1 MGIIAGICVVALVLG
16 LVLGLN
22 NCQGTTDPTVEP
34 TPSGTANPTD
44 PTDEPTKPPKETEAT
59 KPTDPP
65 VPGGISYYSGMPDYS
80 WYDEDEIYEE
90 YTLYTADQ
98 FMAFAD
104 LVNVKGIKFQGVI
117 IKLGANLVF
126 NNGDA
131 SKWSKDDNELLKW
144 TPIGSKEANYFA
156 DTLDGQGYYIS
167 GLFGVK
173 GRDNG
178 FMLYT
183 QKATIQNLAIIN
195 SYFANTGGNQK
206 DAQVLGT
213 FVGRGY
219 GVTLKNLYTDAILEG
234 GGYNTGGI
242 VGFARD
248 TWTQNKTE
256 DAKDVLIDSCV
267 FAGTIKGCVGVN
279 VGGILGSTD
288 GVNAKL
294 ISNCLNLGSIESSK
308 GTVGG
313 IVGAI
318 YKDTVVTNCVNAGK
332 VVSKEKS
339 SDRVAL
345 IGNVPSS
352 STVQNSY
359 FANVP
364 GAKPFGS
371 GTPAGSGVM
380 GVDRASMKG
389 ANVSKVM
396 TALDF
401 KTVWTAY
408 KDGYPI
414 PTGVVKMYDE
424 HKKAVDEDAG
434 NGGPVYKNPS
444 AAAPVTVDTSWY
456 KEGEKTFTLTTADQL
471 YGFAKLINEG
481 KTNFKGVTIK
491 LGADIVVN
499 QGDASKWN
507 AETAGL
513 RPWTPVGTGTSKY
526 FAGTL
531 DGQGHYISGLFTV
544 VDRDSGFICYA
555 FDATVK
561 NLAIVNSYFENFGRQ
576 HSSGYLSAQ
585 VLGTF
590 VGRGYGVTLQNLYS
604 DARIVVPETAQSYN
618 TGGIAGFAKSNGTQG
633 DIPYGASR
641 IESCVFAGTITTNNE
656 NDALT
661 GGILGSTDGSFTVI
675 KNCLNRGQIN
685 AKGSNI
691 GGIAGKLDK
700 ASVLEDCVN
709 VGNVSNKV
717 GLVGTVTGT
726 VEVKDCYY
734 VKFTGSKAY
743 GGGTP
748 ATNGVTSLTRD
759 QMKGTNVGTVM
770 TGLDFKAAW
779 TALKDDYPIP
789 TGVKAMYAKHKQP
802 IPGGESDGA
811 ASGGESGGESG
822 GTTHVPG
829 TPDTTWYKDG
839 ETSFTLTTADQLFGF
854 AELVNE
860 GILFEGVTIKLGADI
875 VINEGEAFSWKTTAP
890 ARKWTPIGT
899 GSSAYFAGI
908 FDGQG
913 HYISG
918 LYTAEKQNN
927 GLFGWAANAEIKN
940 LAIINSYFS
949 TIGRDNGGNGQ
960 MLASFAAR
968 TYGTTLKNLYTN
980 AILEY
985 APGAGHKGDW
995 CTAGI
1000 VGIASSPALGKT
1012 EDSKDNITFTKQSI
1026 LENCVF
1032 AGKIITNE
1040 ANSTT
1045 GAAVGGILGSS
1056 NGKPV
1061 TIKNCLFV
1069 GEIDSNDKQVG
1080 GIAALIY
1087 DGSTVEGC
1095 VSIGKMTATAATP
1108 EIWGAV
1114 VGQTDGTTTIQN
1126 CYYSAEQ
1133 NLPLYGKKA
1142 TVNGESTNT
1151 ELTADK
1157 LMGTQVTTTMAN
1169 LTFGDDGWSAQ
1180 ENDYP
1185 VPTAVKA
1192 MYQANKKP
1200 HTHAWSE
1207 SWTSDENGHWHTCGN
1222 VGCDITDP
1230 TQKKDYGA
1238 HVFDNDKD
1246 KDCATCGYVRI
1257 IPDANDGAIDGSLSK
1272 PSGYIGGD
1280 NSWYKPDSDIKEYT
1294 LTNVDQLF
1302 GFAYLVNI
1310 QGHKFEGITVKLGS
1324 NMVINEGDASTWG
1337 TTPPALVWHPVGTQT
1352 TPFMGTFDGQGH
1364 YISGLYTCEK
1374 QNNGLFAW
1382 IANAEIKNVA
1392 IINSYFKTIGRDG
1405 DGNGQM
1411 LAAFA
1416 ARAYG
1421 TSLKNLYTDAT
1432 LHYAADATH
1441 KGDWCTAGIAAIVTS
1456 PKIGTTSETQDK
1468 INVTGKG
1475 KIENC
1480 VFAGSILTGTA
1491 SKNTG
1496 AGVGGILGSA
1506 NGKPISIKN
1515 CLFIGKIESNDKQ
1528 VGGIAAIIANGCSI
1542 ESSVSAGTMTATAEG
1557 LASWGAVVGE
1567 TAGTTSVKNCYYS
1580 AAQNLPLYGKKATLN
1595 DEATNTE
1602 LTDAKMKGLQV
1613 TNTMFNLSFGEAGW
1627 TAQEGDYPVPS
1638 IMKVMVNALRKLTAD
1653 AQAPVINT
1661 QPTMDNLTV
1670 GAESVDGGALT
1681 YQWYKSTDGVNF
1693 EAIQG
1698 ATDATYTHDASITGD
1713 VWYKCEVTNTNNN
1726 TESAVKTAKVDSVV
1740 VKVHIHVYDTTMSHN
1755 ENGHWYACTVAGCDA
1770 AVESLPSYEAHVYSG
1785 DDDASCNVTGCGY
1798 VRHVHSWKTEWETN
1812 DTHHWHECAN
1822 AGCPVTKDEE
1832 KDGYHAHSF
1841 VTVGAFPE
1849 CETCHYKLL
1858 ISYYSGNP
1866 DTSWYKDSENE
1877 FVLTSADQLFG
1888 LIDLVNTQG
1897 KTFEG
1902 KTIKLAV
1909 NMVINQGDAEDQFKA
1924 DADAGKR
1931 YAWTPLGVGK
1941 PAGAD
1946 SYNNY
1951 FAGTFNG
1958 QNHYI
1963 SGLYYT
1969 KNRDG
1974 GFICYAV
1981 NATVENLAIV
1991 NSYFEHNSESQTG
2004 QMLATFVG
2012 RAYGTKLHNL
2022 YSNAIL
2028 VNTGKQIY
2036 CTGGIAGIAKSDND
2050 TSVNIKQSAEI
2061 KNCMFAGQIIDLT
2074 TATNG
2079 SRVGGI
2085 LGSTDGSYLT
2095 IENCLFTG
2103 SINTVAKSYVGGI
2116 VGCPQNDLVIN
2127 KCLAAGTMA
2136 RTQGSTCAITGW
2148 IPGPKLIEG
2157 RTKNV
2162 AYNDSYYV
2170 SEFYAKMYDGHN
2182 TSENT
2187 LTQNVTAVT
2196 KFEAL
2201 GSNALSKMPLLASS
2215 WTAREGDYPVPTG
2228 VLELVKA
2235 VHKVSGDANV
2245 PVINMQPGSFGYA
2258 TVGDAVTDLQITA
2271 TSTDG
2276 GVLSYQW
2283 YVNTTMSNVGG
2294 TPITGATQA
2303 TYTPSLTGLIAG
2315 QSKYYYC
2322 VVTNTNSAV
2331 EGENTASAASYVAVV
2346 HIHEAKAS
2354 WKYSETEHWHEC
2366 KVDGCNAQ
2374 LGKEAHDSSNANHV
2388 CQCGQTKVSYY
2399 DGTSDYSWYEAN
2411 KTTKTVTL
2419 TSASQL
2425 YGLADIVNGTNGATQ
2440 DNLVGWTIKLGANMV
2455 LNNGDAT
2462 TWSKTNKPEYSW
2474 APIGDVT
2481 VSGTSWSDL
2490 KGYFGGTLD
2499 GQGHYISGIYSVRG
2513 RDNGFM
2519 LYTIDATI
2527 TDLAVIN
2534 SYYENDGSS
2543 ASNGQ
2548 VLGAIVGRGYGL
2560 TLKNVYSN
2568 AKVVCSH
2575 KDYHTGGLV
2584 GFARSN
2590 DTVSLKVKGVASQK
2604 FTYGTA
2610 TISNCVFTGE
2620 VVAKANDAGSLVGG
2634 ILGGTDD
2641 GFAIIENCLFAGH
2654 IESNDNCVGGI
2665 AGRIAADKTTNN
2677 LDGKTNGAVYGS
2689 EIRNCISAGTVVNSG
2704 TKTAFGA
2711 VLGHAR
2717 KNSSG
2722 DVPGPIVVANCVY
2735 DSADKFGEYTYIGVE
2750 DGGITVTKT
2759 DNEGYTDTQMR
2770 GFEAL
2775 DVLTNLN
2782 AGWKA
2787 TSGYPVPNPAAT
2799 MVEEQD
2805 AFESATVPF
2814 TINGNHISKYT
2825 IVWGESHLTALQ
2837 SHEWYNE
2844 KDGIAD
2850 NRAHHD
2856 NFKQLLTNADG
2867 SITEYNYETALRLQA
2882 YIEKI
2887 CSVKLP
2893 IEAASTSTA
2902 QYKIVVDSVV
2912 WSGVASAELGDV
2924 DKYEIY
2930 VDGNNLV
2937 IKGGSYGATW
2947 HALDYLE
2954 SLDNLIL
2961 ASDYKYTGS
2970 YDMITI
2976 GMVGDSITHG
2986 SNSPLYVWNA
2996 DNSVSNNLNYTAL
3009 AYPAQVGRLMWK
3021 DAVVYNYGQA
3031 GIRVENYRKGDEWPI
3046 LQANA
3051 PKLDYVTIMLGTN
3064 DAGEEG
3070 IMKDGVWSD
3079 ADEKL
3084 FFDEY
3089 KAIVDTLQGLNPNL
3103 KFVMANSPS
3112 CWQTGLR
3119 AVGIPHVLNA
3129 QEATYNELSK
3139 THTIGFMDMHT
3150 LTAGM
3155 KDYFTDKLHPTGEG
3169 YVMIANFFADYLKS
3183 FAMSN
3188 G

>member
-1 MGIIAGICVVALVLG
+1 MGIIAGICVVALVMG

-156 DTLDGQGYYIS
+156 GTLDGQGYYIS

-279 VGGILGSTD
+279 VGGILGGTD

-313 IVGAI
+313 IAGAI
-318 YKDTVVTNCVNAGK
+318 QKDTVVTNCVNAGK

-561 NLAIVNSYFENFGRQ
+561 NLAIVNSYFENFGRL

-685 AKGSNI
+685 AKGSLI

-717 GLVGTVTGT
+717 GLVGTVTDT
-726 VEVKDCYY
+726 VEVTDCYY

-789 TGVKAMYAKHKQP
+789 IGVKAMYAKHKQP

-875 VINEGEAFSWKTTAP
+875 VINEGEASGWKTTAP

-960 MLASFAAR
+960 MLAAFAAR

-985 APGAGHKGDW
+985 APGADHKGDW

-1045 GAAVGGILGSS
+1045 GAAVGGILGSA

-1114 VGQTDGTTTIQN
+1114 VGQADGTTTIQN

-1151 ELTADK
+1151 ELAADK

-1456 PKIGTTSETQDK
+1456 PKIGTTSETQDN

-1528 VGGIAAIIANGCSI
+1528 VGGIAAIIANGCTI

-1613 TNTMFNLSFGEAGW
+1613 TNTMFNLTLGEAGW

-1638 IMKVMVNALRKLTAD
+1638 IMKTMVNALRKLTAD

-1726 TESAVKTAKVDSVV
+1726 TASAVKTAKVDSVV

-1770 AVESLPSYEAHVYSG
+1770 AVESLPNYEAHVYSG

-1798 VRHVHSWKTEWETN
+1798 ERHVHSWKTEWETN

-1858 ISYYSGNP
+1858 VSYYSGNP
-1866 DTSWYKDSENE
+1866 DKSWYVNNPDATEYI
-1877 FVLTSADQLFG
+1877 LTSADQFVG
-1888 LIDLVNTQG
+1888 LYELVNNDSIYFNG
-1897 KTFEG
+1897 KTV
-1902 KTIKLAV
+1902 KLAV
-1909 NMVINQGDAEDQFKA
+1909 NVVLNEGDARTWNASTTGLYEWKPI
-1924 DADAGKR
+1924 GKG
-1931 YAWTPLGVGK
+1931 WTTG
-1941 PAGAD
+1941 
-1946 SYNNY
+1946 
-1951 FAGTFNG
+1951 FAGTLDG

-1963 SGLYYT
+1963 SGLYC
-1969 KNRDG
+1969 K
-1974 GFICYAV
+1974 
-1981 NATVENLAIV
+1981 ATVNNALFAFGSNLTIKNLALV
-1991 NSYFEHNSESQTG
+1991 NSYQVVPTTG
-2004 QMLATFVG
+2004 TSTEILASFVG
-2012 RAYGTKLHNL
+2012 KGAGIHLENL
-2022 YSNAIL
+2022 YSDSIL
-2028 VNTGKQIY
+2028 EGGYQCV
-2036 CTGGIAGIAKSDND
+2036 GGIAAMTRGNGNNGATRDCVIKSC
-2050 TSVNIKQSAEI
+2050 V
-2061 KNCMFAGQIIDLT
+2061 FAGEMRN
-2074 TATNG
+2074 AKYE
-2079 SRVGGI
+2079 RVGGI
-2085 LGSTDGSYLT
+2085 LGTDDKGATL
-2095 IENCLFTG
+2095 IENCLNLGNLNVVSTRY
-2103 SINTVAKSYVGGI
+2103 TGGI
-2116 VGCPQNDLVIN
+2116 VGFAKN
-2127 KCLAAGTMA
+2127 KTTVRGCVSIGYVNTGFAIIGYSNVQSGVTDTNVYVENCYYVGGDKKAVTGGKNAALTEKVTNTGPIEDILAKGMQVTTTMA
-2136 RTQGSTCAITGW
+2136 NLTFG
-2148 IPGPKLIEG
+2148 
-2157 RTKNV
+2157 
-2162 AYNDSYYV
+2162 
-2170 SEFYAKMYDGHN
+2170 
-2182 TSENT
+2182 EN
-2187 LTQNVTAVT
+2187 
-2196 KFEAL
+2196 
-2201 GSNALSKMPLLASS
+2201 G
-2215 WTAREGDYPVPTG
+2215 WTAMPGDYPVPTG

-2235 VHKVSGDANV
+2235 VRKVPGDANV

-2374 LGKEAHDSSNANHV
+2374 LGKEAHDSNNANHV
-2388 CQCGQTKVSYY
+2388 CQCGQVKVSYY

-2770 GFEAL
+2770 GLEAL
-2775 DVLTNLN
+2775 GTLTNLN

-2805 AFESATVPF
+2805 TFEGATVPF

-2837 SHEWYNE
+2837 SHEWYNKTE
-2844 KDGIAD
+2844 ATDDDKYDD
-2850 NRAHHD
+2850 
-2856 NFKQLLTNADG
+2856 FKQWLTGENG
-2867 SITEYNYETALRLQA
+2867 SVTEYNYETALRLQA

-2954 SLDNLIL
+2954 SMDNLIL

-2986 SNSPLYVWNA
+2986 STSSLYVWNA
-2996 DNSVSNNLNYTAL
+2996 NNSVSNNLNYTAL

-3021 DAVVYNYGQA
+3021 DVVVYNYAQA
-3031 GIRVENYRKGDEWPI
+3031 GIMLTRYRDGDEWPI

-3064 DAGEEG
+3064 DALTLVEN
-3070 IMKDGVWSD
+3070 DGMWG
-3079 ADEKL
+3079 ADDDKL

-3089 KAIVDTLQGLNPNL
+3089 KAIIDTLQGLNPNM
-3103 KFVMANSPS
+3103 KFVMFNSPT
-3112 CWQTGLR
+3112 CWQKNNIRMVGL
-3119 AVGIPHVLNA
+3119 PYVLNA

-3139 THTIGFMDMHT
+3139 THTIGFVDMHT

-3155 KDYFTDKLHPTGEG
+3155 KVQFTDDIHPNSEG
-3169 YVMIANFFADYLKS
+3169 YVMFANIISDYLKS
-3183 FAMSN
+3183 FMKAN